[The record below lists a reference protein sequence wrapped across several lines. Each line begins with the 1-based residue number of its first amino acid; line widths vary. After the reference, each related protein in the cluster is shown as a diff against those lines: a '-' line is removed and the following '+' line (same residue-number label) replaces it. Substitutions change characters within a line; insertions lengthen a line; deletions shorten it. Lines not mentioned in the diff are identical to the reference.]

1 MDSFSISM
9 KIVFNNQFLFSFQC
23 KEGQHMIN
31 NNHLIML
38 TLLLAHN
45 VIESYDTLFCTRY
58 HNQADDIVCTL
69 TSAPITAKSISSFC
83 LQREVENMRHALYQM
98 AISFS

>member
-9 KIVFNNQFLFSFQC
+9 KKCFQQPVLFSLQC

-45 VIESYDTLFCTRY
+45 VIESSDTLFCTRY

-83 LQREVENMRHALYQM
+83 LQREVENMCRALYQM